1 MIRAIAATVLALGFA
16 GTALADRHDDRW
28 DRHDRGRY
36 DRRHDDRRDHRYDS
50 RHDRHHWRHD
60 NRGHYH
66 ATPRYD
72 YRWRAP
78 RPRGWYPGWREPYG
92 RGYRYWNDNYYY
104 VVPGAPS
111 LNLSFVVPLR

>member
-36 DRRHDDRRDHRYDS
+36 DRRDDRRDYRQ
-50 RHDRHHWRHD
+50 DRRNEPHYWRHD
-60 NRGHYH
+60 HGNYY

-92 RGYRYWNDNYYY
+92 RGYRYWNDDYYY
-104 VVPGAPS
+104 VVPGPPALS
-111 LNLSFVVPLR
+111 LSFVLPIR

>member
-16 GTALADRHDDRW
+16 GTALADRHDGRW
-28 DRHDRGRY
+28 DRHDNGRY
-36 DRRHDDRRDHRYDS
+36 DRRHDQRHDRHDRRDNRHYDRRDHRG
-50 RHDRHHWRHD
+50 RAHAAP
-60 NRGHYH
+60 HYQ
-66 ATPRYD
+66 

-104 VVPGAPS
+104 VVPGPPS
-111 LNLSFVVPLR
+111 INLGFSIPLR